1 MNVTDHL
8 SGEFGE
14 AIVFIWKEAELLDR
28 KRYEEWAALWTDEG
42 IYVVPTDAAATDFSR
57 TLNYAF
63 DDARMRKMRLARM
76 TSGAAISADSAAA
89 TVRTVS
95 RFTLGDVQ
103 DECFEVDAAQIVTAY
118 KRETYATFIANV
130 TYRLRRRDGALKLE
144 RKIVRLINAA
154 DSLDALGF
162 LL

>member
-8 SGEFGE
+8 GGDLGE

-28 KRYEEWAALWTDEG
+28 KRYEAWAALWTEEG
-42 IYVVPTDAAATDFSR
+42 IYVVPTDAEATDFTR

-95 RFTLGDVQ
+95 RFTLGAVQ
-103 DECFEVDAAQIVTAY
+103 EDSFEVDAAQIVTAY
-118 KRETYATFIANV
+118 KRESYTTFIANV
-130 TYRLRRRDGALKLE
+130 TYRLCRRDGALKLE